1 MKALVDWLERRAS
14 VAVVGVGNPLRR
26 DDGVGSWIAD
36 RLAALGCVSVFDAET
51 VPENYLGA
59 IIEAAPRAVLFVD
72 AATGAGAPGE
82 CRLAP
87 MDALAPRPASTH
99 APSLA
104 LLAELLER
112 YGIECGLLAIQP
124 AATTAGM
131 GLSPEVERAAREVV
145 SCLASRLGQETR
157 HV

>member
-1 MKALVDWLERRAS
+1 MKALVDWLERRGP

-26 DDGVGSWIAD
+26 DDGVGPWVAG
-36 RLAALGCVSVFDAET
+36 RLAALGCIPVFDAET

-59 IIEAAPRAVLFVD
+59 IIEAAPKAVLFID
-72 AATGAGAPGE
+72 AAAGAGAPGE

-112 YGIECGLLAIQP
+112 HGIDCGLLAIQP
-124 AATTAGM
+124 AVTSAGM
-131 GLSPEVERAAREVV
+131 GLSPDVERAAREIV
-145 SCLASRLGQETR
+145 SCLAARLGEETR